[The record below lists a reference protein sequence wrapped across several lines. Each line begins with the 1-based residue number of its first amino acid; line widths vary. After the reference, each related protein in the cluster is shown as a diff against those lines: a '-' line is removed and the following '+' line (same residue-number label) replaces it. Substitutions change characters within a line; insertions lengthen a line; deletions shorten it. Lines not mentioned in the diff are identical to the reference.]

1 MVRSLKRHD
10 GLFDLLYALD
20 VEGLVLVHD
29 FSFFVAIVAIVA
41 SFTIARIASS
51 LFAIFLAASV
61 IRTTISH

>member
-29 FSFFVAIVAIVA
+29 FSFFVAIVA

-51 LFAIFLAASV
+51 LFAIFLASI
-61 IRTTISH
+61 IRTTISY